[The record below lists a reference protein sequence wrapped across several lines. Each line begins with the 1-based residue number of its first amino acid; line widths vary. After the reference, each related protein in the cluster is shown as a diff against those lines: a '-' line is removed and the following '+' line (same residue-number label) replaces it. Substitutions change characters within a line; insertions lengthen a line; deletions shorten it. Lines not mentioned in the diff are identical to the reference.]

1 MDMAFEPG
9 DLRIV
14 SPHMPVRIHHIK
26 TAALELQHLRFEW
39 HPESQSV
46 YHADMRVKPPV
57 GQILAYHVKD
67 HGTAHNVVNIF
78 LRGYRLAQKE
88 ARRGKADAA

>member
-14 SPHMPVRIHHIK
+14 SPHAPTRIHYIK
-26 TAALELQHLRFEW
+26 TASLDLQHLQFEW
-39 HPESQSV
+39 HPETNNV
-46 YHADMRVKPPV
+46 YYVDTRVKPAV
-57 GQILAYHVKD
+57 GEIVAYHVKD

-88 ARRGKADAA
+88 ALRGKAGAA